1 MENILFKI
9 VLAAFGL
16 AVAFVFGYFLLISYA
31 FGVFDK
37 SYTPEELIKIYND
50 RKTDID
56 EARYYFKKI
65 VPEGKFIEIE
75 FQDDHTIFRMGVAPI
90 DSSGKWNYQTMFLA
104 WDLKING
111 PRMDSLL
118 HTLNWNKGTLKV
130 LKEKLDKAGCIQIE
144 SGEPTTIGFQR
155 SGLGMYSFKVF
166 ERAIPDSLLRQY
178 NDSCTYLFINR
189 KLVLEYEGGAVGNQ
203 CFPLQSKR

>member
-9 VLAAFGL
+9 TVAGFGL
-16 AVAFVFGYFLLISYA
+16 ALAFVFGYLLMLGYVSGA
-31 FGVFDK
+31 FDK

-56 EARYYFKKI
+56 EVRHYFNKI
-65 VPEGKFIEIE
+65 VPKGKFVEIE
-75 FQDDHTIFRMGVAPI
+75 FKDDRTLFRMGVAHL
-90 DSSGKWNYQTMFLA
+90 DSSGKHSYENMFLD

-111 PRMDSLL
+111 SKMDSLL
-118 HTLNWNKGTLKV
+118 HTLNWNKETLKV
-130 LKEKLDKAGCIQIE
+130 LKEKLDMANCIQIE

-166 ERAIPDSLLRQY
+166 ERTIPDILVSKY
-178 NDSCTYLFINR
+178 NDSCTYLFVNR

>member
-1 MENILFKI
+1 VENILFKFT
-9 VLAAFGL
+9 VAGFAL
-16 AVAFVFGYFLLISYA
+16 AVTFVFGYLLFFNYM
-31 FGVFDK
+31 FGAFDK
-37 SYTPEELIKIYND
+37 SYTPKELIKIYND
-50 RKTDID
+50 RKAEID

-75 FQDDHTIFRMGVAPI
+75 FKDDHTIYRMGVAPI
-90 DSSGKWNYQTMFLA
+90 DSSGKWNYENMFLA

-118 HTLNWNKGTLKV
+118 HTLNWDKVTLMV
-130 LKEKLDKAGCIQIE
+130 LKEKLDRAGCIQIE
-144 SGEPTTIGFQR
+144 SGEPITIGFQR